1 MFFPKR
7 GAPPAGRSDPKENAL
22 KPTKTVLI
30 EKIVAASEELDR
42 VSTLLQAIDALRPR
56 EPVAYDNATAVTTL
70 ALEALEII
78 HTVQNSLFAGNEG
91 KAA

>member
-22 KPTKTVLI
+22 KPTKTILI

-56 EPVAYDNATAVTTL
+56 DPLPFDNATAINTL

-78 HTVQNSLFAGNEG
+78 HNVQNAMFAGNEG
-91 KAA
+91 EAA